1 MSLPGLRLAK
11 SGIIIPA
18 IKSFLLIYKEVISA
32 EPSILGKINLRV
44 IVFEG
49 KNGIQIDFSRF
60 KPVVLEIVS
69 SRAVLAAIV

>member
-1 MSLPGLRLAK
+1 MSLPSLGLAK
-11 SGIIIPA
+11 SGIRIPA

-32 EPSILGKINLRV
+32 NPSILGKMNLRV
-44 IVFEG
+44 TVFEG
-49 KNGIQIDFSRF
+49 KNGIEIDFSRF

>member
-1 MSLPGLRLAK
+1 MSLPSLGLAK
-11 SGIIIPA
+11 SGIRIPA
-18 IKSFLLIYKEVISA
+18 IKSFLLICKEVISA
-32 EPSILGKINLRV
+32 EPSILGKNNLRV

>member
-1 MSLPGLRLAK
+1 MSLPSLGLAK
-11 SGIIIPA
+11 SGIRIPA